1 VITTITKA
9 RRLAAFF
16 LVVVLGLV
24 SAARLAHAQDMEPR
38 AYSASP
44 INTNFLVATYANAAG
59 AASLDPALPIS
70 NVRGIVNSGFIGYD
84 RTFDLFGNQA
94 SAAILIP
101 AVKAHLRGD
110 VFDASREITRL
121 GMGDMLMRVTENLI
135 GGPALTPAEF
145 MQRQPSTT
153 AGVSLTAVA
162 PTGDYNPQ
170 HLINISSH
178 RWSFKPEV
186 GFSQPIDNWFVD
198 GSAGVWLHTDNS
210 DFFGGRARGQEPL
223 WTTQAHAGY
232 NFRPG
237 LWLAAD
243 FTHYFGGDTVLNG
256 VNNQDFQ
263 SVTRYGATLSVPIID
278 GLQTKLAWASWLT
291 AHNGGR
297 FSTWIFTLQ
306 YRWFDS

>member
-1 VITTITKA
+1 
-9 RRLAAFF
+9 
-16 LVVVLGLV
+16 
-24 SAARLAHAQDMEPR
+24 
-38 AYSASP
+38 
-44 INTNFLVATYANAAG
+44 
-59 AASLDPALPIS
+59 
-70 NVRGIVNSGFIGYD
+70 
-84 RTFDLFGNQA
+84 
-94 SAAILIP
+94 
-101 AVKAHLRGD
+101 
-110 VFDASREITRL
+110 
-121 GMGDMLMRVTENLI
+121 MRVTENLI
-135 GGPALTPAEF
+135 GSPALTPAEF
-145 MQRQPSTT
+145 MRREPTTT

-162 PTGDYNPQ
+162 PTGDYNSQ

-198 GSAGVWLHTDNS
+198 GSAGVWLRTENS
-210 DFFGGRARGQEPL
+210 NFFGGKARGQEPL

-243 FTHYFGGDTVLNG
+243 VTHYFGGDTILNG
-256 VNNQDFQ
+256 VNNRDFQ
-263 SVTRYGATLSVPIID
+263 SVTRYGATLSVPIAD
-278 GLQTKLAWASWLT
+278 GFQTKVAWASWLT

>member
-1 VITTITKA
+1 VVTTITKA
-9 RRLAAFF
+9 RRLAIF
-16 LVVVLGLV
+16 LLAVLGLM
-24 SAARLAHAQDMEPR
+24 SATRMAQAQDMEPR

-44 INTNFLVATYANAAG
+44 INTNFLLVTYAHTAG
-59 AASLDPALPIS
+59 AASLDPSLPIS
-70 NVRGIVNSGFIGYD
+70 NVRGVVDSGLVGYD

-145 MQRQPSTT
+145 MQREPTTT

-178 RWSFKPEV
+178 RWSFKPEA

-210 DFFGGRARGQEPL
+210 NFFGGKDRGQGAL
-223 WTTQAHAGY
+223 WTAQAHAGY

-243 FTHYFGGDTVLNG
+243 VTHYFGGDTILNG
-256 VNNQDFQ
+256 INNQDFQ
-263 SVTRYGATLSVPIID
+263 SVTRYGATLSVPIAD
-278 GLQTKLAWASWLT
+278 GFQTKLAWASWLT

-297 FSTWIFTLQ
+297 FSTWILTLQ

>member
-1 VITTITKA
+1 
-9 RRLAAFF
+9 
-16 LVVVLGLV
+16 
-24 SAARLAHAQDMEPR
+24 
-38 AYSASP
+38 
-44 INTNFLVATYANAAG
+44 
-59 AASLDPALPIS
+59 
-70 NVRGIVNSGFIGYD
+70 
-84 RTFDLFGNQA
+84 
-94 SAAILIP
+94 
-101 AVKAHLRGD
+101 
-110 VFDASREITRL
+110 
-121 GMGDMLMRVTENLI
+121 
-135 GGPALTPAEF
+135 
-145 MQRQPSTT
+145 MQREPTTT

-186 GFSQPIDNWFVD
+186 GFSQPIDNWFMD
-198 GSAGVWLHTDNS
+198 GSAGVWLRTENS
-210 DFFGGRARGQEPL
+210 NFFGGKTRGQEPL

-243 FTHYFGGDTVLNG
+243 ITHYFGGDTILNG

-263 SVTRYGATLSVPIID
+263 AVTRYGATLSVPIVD
-278 GLQTKLAWASWLT
+278 GIQTNLAWASWLT

>member
-1 VITTITKA
+1 MITIIPET
-9 RRLAAFF
+9 RRLAVF
-16 LVVVLGLV
+16 LLVAVLGLV

-38 AYSASP
+38 AYSASS
-44 INTNFLVATYANAAG
+44 INTNFLLATYGHVAG
-59 AASLDPALPIS
+59 AVSLDPALPIS
-70 NVRGIVNSGFIGYD
+70 NVRGVINSGFIGYD
-84 RTFDLFGNQA
+84 RTFDLLGSQA

-110 VFDASREITRL
+110 VFDASQEITRL
-121 GMGDMLMRVTENLI
+121 GMGDIVMRVTQNLI

-145 MQRQPSTT
+145 MHREPTTT

-162 PTGDYNPQ
+162 PTGDYNSQ

-178 RWSFKPEV
+178 RWSVKPEV

-198 GSAGVWLHTDNS
+198 GSAGVWLRTENS
-210 DFFGGRARGQEPL
+210 NFFGGKARGQEPL

-243 FTHYFGGDTVLNG
+243 VTHYFGGDTILNG
-256 VNNQDFQ
+256 VTIAIFNRRRATAPRYRFQ
-263 SVTRYGATLSVPIID
+263 SRT
-278 GLQTKLAWASWLT
+278 ASRRKWP
-291 AHNGGR
+291 GQVG
-297 FSTWIFTLQ
+297 
-306 YRWFDS
+306 